1 MSATS
6 VQFAGNAATAAHFDN
21 LLRLVNHKDE
31 TVNDAQHAQK
41 ERDRLIRL
49 MRGARVRIPDLQA
62 TLGHWAQ
69 GVNPEIER
77 LELDSQEALAKI
89 LHRPEDSGRLKKM
102 NRSGVA
108 LFGASWWAYA
118 PYEALLIATL
128 LSIWLFVWDDES
140 DSVEFSDLI
149 NDFERSCAF
158 RRETMAYIEAS
169 MQKNRT
175 FDLSTISTNP
185 VVTNFRPVGETIA
198 VHCND
203 RQIKTFL
210 DELRFFITMSEEEQM
225 YQMTPNIPTVE
236 EYSNRRMGS
245 SAVRVCLAITEYA
258 FGITLPD
265 EVMKDEDMENI
276 WNETNIIISTTNDIL
291 SIKKEVAQD
300 QVDTLVPLLADR
312 LGSPQASIDCSSQI
326 VEESVKRLD
335 AASERLLARYAHDE
349 KTRADLGKFIEGC
362 QYACTA
368 NLNWS
373 MVSGRY
379 RLNLTTMKG
388 GVWVTL

>member
-6 VQFAGNAATAAHFDN
+6 VQLAGNAATAAHFDS
-21 LLRLVNHKDE
+21 LLHLVNHKDE
-31 TVNDAQHAQK
+31 AVNEARHAQK
-41 ERDRLIRL
+41 ERDRLVRL

-62 TLGHWAQ
+62 TMSHWAQ
-69 GVNPEIER
+69 GVNPEIAR
-77 LELDSQEALAKI
+77 LELDSQKALAEI

-175 FDLSTISTNP
+175 VDLSSISTNS
-185 VVTNFRPVGETIA
+185 VVTNFRPVGEAIA
-198 VHCND
+198 THCND
-203 RQIKTFL
+203 RQVKTFL

-225 YQMTPNIPTVE
+225 YQMTPNLPTVE

-265 EVMKDEDMENI
+265 QVMNDEDMEKI

-300 QVDTLVPLLADR
+300 QVDTLIPLLADR
-312 LGSPQASIDCSSQI
+312 LGSPQASIDRSSQI
-326 VEESVKRLD
+326 VEESVERLD

-349 KTRADLGKFIEGC
+349 KTQADLGKFIEGC